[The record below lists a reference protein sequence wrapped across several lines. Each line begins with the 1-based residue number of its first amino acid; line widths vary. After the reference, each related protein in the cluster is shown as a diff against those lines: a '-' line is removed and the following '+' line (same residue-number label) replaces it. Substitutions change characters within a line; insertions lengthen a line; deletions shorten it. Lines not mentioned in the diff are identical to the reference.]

1 MKNSIPLSIW
11 LADDDEDDRLLF
23 TDALKE
29 ISDSSQALTFKDCV
43 ELVEKINQE
52 NLPDVLFL
60 DINMPKKSGFVCLEE
75 LKNNP
80 ELEKIPVVIYSTS
93 SNKDDI
99 LRAYSLGAHF
109 YITKPTSFRTLKEV
123 LVHILNIDWQF
134 GRPSLYDFRIH

>member
-1 MKNSIPLSIW
+1 MPLSIW

-29 ISDSSQALTFKDCV
+29 ISDSSHALTVTDCV

-60 DINMPKKSGFVCLEE
+60 DLNMPRKSGFVCLEE

-80 ELEKIPVVIYSTS
+80 KLEKIPVVIYSTS

-109 YITKPTSFRTLKEV
+109 YITKPNSFRVLKEV

-134 GRPSLYDFRIH
+134 ERPSLYDFRIH